1 MQLTNLYSNRFQKLQ
16 DDSLKR
22 KEVLESRIRVC
33 NELISAS
40 NVALSEALDSA
51 TLKRETIQDV
61 RNKLQLGLKRKK
73 ESKEELKVLKNK
85 ILEKR
90 K

>member
-1 MQLTNLYSNRFQKLQ
+1 M
-16 DDSLKR
+16 
-22 KEVLESRIRVC
+22 
-33 NELISAS
+33 ISAS
-40 NVALSEALDSA
+40 NIALSEALDSA

-73 ESKEELKVLKNK
+73 ESEEELNVLKKN

>member
-1 MQLTNLYSNRFQKLQ
+1 M
-16 DDSLKR
+16 
-22 KEVLESRIRVC
+22 
-33 NELISAS
+33 ISAS

-73 ESKEELKVLKNK
+73 ESEEELNVLKKK

-90 K
+90 N